1 MIIKEFIVLSKY
13 DLIALCNDTPV
24 EIYIDEK
31 PFTLCSD
38 EYFEKQ
44 LAEEGDE

>member
-1 MIIKEFIVLSKY
+1 MKEFIVLSRY
-13 DLIALCNDTPV
+13 DLIALCDDKPV
-24 EIYIDEK
+24 EIHIDEK

-44 LAEEGDE
+44 KDEEVDE